1 MFRLHV
7 LELAGLALFALVT
20 FGLVV
25 FAHTHWRQDAP
36 RGATGV

>member
-25 FAHTHWRQDAP
+25 FAHTH
-36 RGATGV
+36 